1 MKTHEY
7 LSPTRTH
14 EALGFPRQLILS
26 SLLCLL
32 ALLDAPALAHGSENW
47 LPITQEELKMTG
59 EPKALGAPAIYL
71 YRQVDRDDNEFHE
84 YKYARIKIFTE
95 EGRKYADVEIPFVK
109 GIENI
114 KGIQARTIHSDGSIV
129 NFDGNVYEKTIVK
142 ARGVKFLAKTFTMPD
157 VQAGSIIEYRFTRML
172 PYYPFDSNWVLSEEL
187 FTKHAKFSLHPNS
200 GLPVHMYCHRGLPAD
215 TNPPVDDHHVFRLE
229 TQNVPAFQIEDY
241 MPPLDEVEYRVDFT
255 YTRSTET
262 DPAKFWKEEGKQ
274 IYREIDSFT
283 DNPRAM
289 KQAVAQTI
297 APTDTPEQKLQKI
310 YARCQKLRNTTF
322 EREKTEKERK
332 RERLKNIENVE
343 DVWKRGYGS
352 GEEITWLFMALVRA
366 AGFDASPVLVS
377 TRDIHFFN
385 PKLMNPDD
393 LNTNVVLVKFNGKD
407 LYLDPGT
414 AFAPFGL
421 LPWYETGVMGL
432 RVDKDG
438 GSWIVTTNPEPRESG
453 IERKAT
459 LQLDDSGSL
468 DGKATITFKGLSAL
482 SRRIDE
488 IEEDPAR
495 RRKFLED
502 EIKRCIPAPIEA
514 ELTNTPDWNSSSP
527 TLVAEYH
534 LKVPGWASVAG
545 RRRLMSVGLFG
556 NGEKHVFD
564 HTARVH
570 PIYFNYAYQ
579 DQDDVIIELSGGWQ
593 INSLP
598 MPQNIDGHVVLY
610 HMDAQNNGGSLHL
623 TRQLTVNMLML
634 DTKYYG
640 ALRNF
645 YQQVRTG
652 DEQQI
657 VLSSVASAAQK

>member
-1 MKTHEY
+1 MNTYKY
-7 LSPTRTH
+7 LSRACIN
-14 EALGFPRQLILS
+14 EALGSPRQLILS
-26 SLLCLL
+26 TLLCLF
-32 ALLDAPALAHGSENW
+32 ALFSMPPIARAGEDW
-47 LPITQEELKMTG
+47 LPVTQEELKMTS
-59 EPKALGAPAIYL
+59 EPKAPGAPAIYL
-71 YRQVDRDDNEFHE
+71 YRQIDRDDAEFHE
-84 YKYARIKIFTE
+84 YYYARIKIFTE
-95 EGRKYADVEIPFVK
+95 EGRKYADIEIPFVK
-109 GIENI
+109 GFGNV
-114 KGIQARTIHSDGSIV
+114 KGIQARTIHPDGSIV
-129 NFDGNVYEKTIVK
+129 NFDGRVYEKMIVK
-142 ARGVKFLAKTFTMPD
+142 AKGVKILAKTFTMPD
-157 VQAGSIIEYRFTRML
+157 VQAGSIIEYRFTRVL
-172 PYYPFDSNWVLSEEL
+172 PDYLFGSHWLLSEEL
-187 FTKHAKFSLHPNS
+187 FTKHAKFSLRPNT
-200 GLPVHMYCHRGLPAD
+200 GYALHMSWRRGLPEG
-215 TNPPVDDHHVFRLE
+215 TNPPVEDHQLLRLE

-241 MPPLDEVEYRVDFT
+241 MPPLDEMKYRVDFT
-255 YTRSTET
+255 YTQSAEN
-262 DPAKFWKEEGKQ
+262 DVAKFWNEEAKQ

-283 DNPRAM
+283 NKPKAM
-289 KQAVAQTI
+289 ERAVAQTI
-297 APTDTPEQKLQKI
+297 TPTDPPEQKLQEI

-322 EREKTEKERK
+322 EYEKTEQERN
-332 RERLKNIENVE
+332 REKLKNIENVE

-352 GEEITWLFMALVRA
+352 GSEITWLFLALAHA

-385 PKLMNPDD
+385 PKLMNRDD
-393 LNTNVVLVKFNGKD
+393 LNTNVVLVKLNSKD

-421 LPWYETGVMGL
+421 LPWHETGVMGL

-438 GSWIVTTNPEPRESG
+438 GNWIVTTNPGPRESG
-453 IERKAT
+453 IEREAR

-482 SRRIDE
+482 SRRIE
-488 IEEDPAR
+488 ENEEDPAQ

-502 EIKRCIPAPIEA
+502 EIKRCIPAPVEA
-514 ELTNTPDWNSSSP
+514 ELTNTPAWNSSST

-534 LKVPGWASVAG
+534 LKIPGWASVAG
-545 RRRLMSVGLFG
+545 HHTVLSVGVFG

-570 PIYFNYAYQ
+570 PVYFNYAYQ
-579 DQDDVIIELSGGWQ
+579 DQDDVTIELPAGWQ
-593 INSLP
+593 VSSLP

-610 HMDAQNNGGSLHL
+610 HTDAQNNGGSLHV

-652 DEQQI
+652 DEQAI
-657 VLSSVASAAQK
+657 VLSSVASAAQE